1 MLSLY
6 YFYVVYD
13 KLLSIDDTFIH
24 IKFNKSYLSI
34 PLKIVKSHSLENRQI
49 HVHKEIFTD
58 ILNKTTESHNN
69 LYSIYF

>member
-1 MLSLY
+1 MSTLY

-13 KLLSIDDTFIH
+13 KMLSEDDTFIH

-34 PLKIVKSHSLENRQI
+34 PLKIVKLHDAEQRQI
-49 HVHKEIFTD
+49 YVHKKIFTD

-69 LYSIYF
+69 LCSIYF